1 MANVMEGWLDIAFSQ
16 VVENTIAGAVLG
28 SIFLLVV
35 SLTRRALPTLSVSLA
50 VLVLVRL
57 AFPVAPEIGVGNL
70 LQWKKAHEID
80 QDSYLAESVAPP
92 QAEFEQLVLSDS
104 FEGVTQEGS
113 ELAGEQFFAAER
125 NVDYAILWRAIWL
138 TGMLLLLSCVF
149 VRQFRFAVRMRRRSQ
164 AVEGPISDLLKE
176 CCEELKICRRVRF
189 EAMEGLHSPILFG
202 LFGPRLLVPVGF
214 EKSFSHDEVR
224 AIFFHELAHLKRF
237 DLWWNWFALLLACV
251 HWFNP
256 VVWLVIR
263 RFRSDREFLCDRYA
277 MQHLGHASLYP
288 ATLLKVVEGFT
299 TRKNSMLRAAV
310 ASPMFRQKSEIK
322 QRLFM
327 IQNPRALSPLQL
339 AVILPAFCGIALF
352 TFPIAADE
360 KDNDEARRG
369 GDRPSPEHAE
379 KRGGDRPGREA
390 EGRKAPDRPSPE
402 REVRRDGDRPSP
414 EREGHRDGD
423 REHPEREVRRDGDR
437 EHPEREMHRDS
448 RLHHLRTA
456 AENLERAGLH
466 EDARR
471 YHEQAERLQAEMI
484 RRHIPEAQHHRAEQL
499 EREVR
504 ELRAVV
510 GHLQREI
517 AELHEQLRRKRD

>member
-1 MANVMEGWLDIAFSQ
+1 MEGWLDIAFSQ
-16 VVENTIAGAVLG
+16 VLENTIAGAVLG

-35 SLTRRALPTLSVSLA
+35 SLNRRALPALSYSLA

-57 AFPVAPEIGVGNL
+57 AFPIVPEIGVGNL
-70 LQWKKAHEID
+70 LEWEKAPEMN
-80 QDSYLAESVAPP
+80 QDSYLADNVTPP
-92 QAEFEQLVLSDS
+92 QAEFEQLVLSDL

-113 ELAGEQFFAAER
+113 ELTGEQFFAAER
-125 NVDYAILWRAIWL
+125 NVNFAIPWGAIWL
-138 TGMLLLLSCVF
+138 TGMLLLLLCVF
-149 VRQFRFAVRMRRRSQ
+149 VRQIRFAVRMHRRSQ
-164 AVEGPISDLLKE
+164 A
-176 CCEELKICRRVRF
+176 
-189 EAMEGLHSPILFG
+189 
-202 LFGPRLLVPVGF
+202 
-214 EKSFSHDEVR
+214 
-224 AIFFHELAHLKRF
+224 
-237 DLWWNWFALLLACV
+237 
-251 HWFNP
+251 
-256 VVWLVIR
+256 
-263 RFRSDREFLCDRYA
+263 
-277 MQHLGHASLYP
+277 
-288 ATLLKVVEGFT
+288 VEGFT
-299 TRKNSMLRAAV
+299 TRKNSMLGAAV

-322 QRLFM
+322 QRIVM

-352 TFPIAADE
+352 TFPTAADE
-360 KDNDEARRG
+360 KDKDEARRG
-369 GDRPSPEHAE
+369 GDRPSPEYAE
-379 KRGGDRPGREA
+379 KRGGDRPGPEA

-414 EREGHRDGD
+414 EREVRRDGD
-423 REHPEREVRRDGDR
+423 REHPEREVRRDGGR

>member
-1 MANVMEGWLDIAFSQ
+1 
-16 VVENTIAGAVLG
+16 
-28 SIFLLVV
+28 
-35 SLTRRALPTLSVSLA
+35 
-50 VLVLVRL
+50 
-57 AFPVAPEIGVGNL
+57 
-70 LQWKKAHEID
+70 
-80 QDSYLAESVAPP
+80 
-92 QAEFEQLVLSDS
+92 
-104 FEGVTQEGS
+104 
-113 ELAGEQFFAAER
+113 
-125 NVDYAILWRAIWL
+125 
-138 TGMLLLLSCVF
+138 
-149 VRQFRFAVRMRRRSQ
+149 VRMRRRSQ

-176 CCEELKICRRVRF
+176 CCEELKVCRRVRF